1 MKSVL
6 DIQSNKVHWLIEKYL
21 LSSAQVLDVK
31 NKMKMKSG
39 KTGVM
44 LGHQR
49 SGTVPSSISSL
60 LHKQIV
66 QIVATSST

>member
-6 DIQSNKVHWLIEKYL
+6 DIQSNEVYWLTEEYL

-44 LGHQR
+44 LGQQR
-49 SGTVPSSISSL
+49 SATMPSSISSL

-66 QIVATSST
+66 QIDATSST

>member
-6 DIQSNKVHWLIEKYL
+6 DIQSNKVHWLIEEYL
-21 LSSAQVLDVK
+21 LSSAQVLNVK

-39 KTGVM
+39 KTEVM

-66 QIVATSST
+66 QIDATSST

>member
-6 DIQSNKVHWLIEKYL
+6 DVQCNKAHWLIEEYL
-21 LSSAQVLDVK
+21 LSSCQVLDVK

-44 LGHQR
+44 LGQWR
-49 SGTVPSSISSL
+49 SGTVPSSISRL

-66 QIVATSST
+66 QIDATSST